1 MRGRCFVERKI
12 KYASSGHTFT
22 YPYSFMLVNW
32 CALDCRI
39 PLRCI
44 THYSVRWCLA
54 VLFLHFFQAPF
65 PFYACTYVYTML
77 FPLPLFFSVSLFR
90 YYFCCLFV
98 CSTVLR
104 AIDAMCAPTRTDRQL
119 TLSLF
124 FIFRFFSYGYYYV
137 CVYVCV
143 CVSALS
149 DVREKLRRCVSW
161 LVYALTGRDRGARL
175 SVYGCVRAFLL
186 PRPA

>member
-1 MRGRCFVERKI
+1 MLESKRTSLSLIMRGRCFVERKI
-12 KYASSGHTFT
+12 KYASRGHTFT

-39 PLRCI
+39 LLRCI

-54 VLFLHFFQAPF
+54 VLFLHFFQAPI
-65 PFYACTYVYTML
+65 PFYACTCVYTML
-77 FPLPLFFSVSLFR
+77 FPLPLFFPFPCFVIIFVV
-90 YYFCCLFV
+90 CLFV

-124 FIFRFFSYGYYYV
+124 FIFRFFFHMGTIM
-137 CVYVCV
+137 YVCV
-143 CVSALS
+143 C
-149 DVREKLRRCVSW
+149 W
-161 LVYALTGRDRGARL
+161 LCRM
-175 SVYGCVRAFLL
+175 
-186 PRPA
+186 